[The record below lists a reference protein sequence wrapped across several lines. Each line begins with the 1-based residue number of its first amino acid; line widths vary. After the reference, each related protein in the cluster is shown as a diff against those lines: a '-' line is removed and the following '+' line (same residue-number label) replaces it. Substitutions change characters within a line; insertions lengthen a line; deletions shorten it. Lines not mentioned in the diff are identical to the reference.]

1 MRTYPIPELVDRAGQ
16 IHCHSEPT
24 LRRSH
29 VELQLLLN
37 MSRCPTPRFPYIG
50 LMGERAVGNPSASRL
65 ADAVAPAIVASYD
78 LYQAAFVEITRRAKE
93 RFERCDWVGAV
104 ADAAERLDLYG
115 HVIDR
120 LENEVSSVLG
130 ERVTDRQ
137 VWAAMKVAYSGLIA
151 DVPDYGPAETF
162 FNSATRRIF
171 ATVGVDRNIE
181 FADSDFRP
189 KPGVSPG
196 LPLRIYQPAS
206 DLAELVATIL
216 GDCSFDCDFEDSR
229 RDARLVADR
238 LATRL
243 RSAGGSDRVD
253 RAEIMPALFFR
264 RKGVYLFGRLYSGP
278 ACIPLGLALLNSER
292 GIVVDAVLTD
302 SDDISIVFSF
312 ARSHFH
318 VDLDPAV
325 ETIRY
330 LELLMPQKP
339 VAELYIA
346 IGHHKHGKTEL
357 YRDLLRHLRESE
369 ELFVFAPGIHGM
381 VMVVF
386 TLPGYDVVFKVIRD
400 RFPAVKPMTPNDVR
414 RTYRMVFRS
423 ERAGRLVEAQEFEH
437 LEFDRRRFA
446 PELIEEF
453 RRDADETVEVTPDLV
468 VVHHAYVERRVTPL
482 DLYLREASDEAAQ
495 VAVHDFGQAIKD
507 LAANGIFP
515 GELLPKNFGV
525 TRHSRVVCYD
535 YDELSF
541 LTDFTFR
548 QLPPSRFDEDE
559 LADESWFGV
568 GPRDLFPE
576 EFRRFIGLPDHLLE
590 ALGRSHGEIFDVAY
604 WHDMQMRVTSGEII
618 DLFPYHPSRRLQ
630 QT

>member
-1 MRTYPIPELVDRAGQ
+1 MA
-16 IHCHSEPT
+16 
-24 LRRSH
+24 
-29 VELQLLLN
+29 
-37 MSRCPTPRFPYIG
+37 
-50 LMGERAVGNPSASRL
+50 ERAVGDLAASRL
-65 ADAVAPAIVASYD
+65 ASAVVPAIVAGFD
-78 LYQAAFVEITRRAKE
+78 EYQATFVGITRRAKG
-93 RFERCDWVGAV
+93 RFERCDWRGAV

-115 HVIDR
+115 RVIDH
-120 LENEVSSVLG
+120 LESDVRSALG
-130 ERVTDRQ
+130 EQVADRH
-137 VWAAMKVAYSGLIA
+137 VWAAMKAAYTGLIA
-151 DVPDYGPAETF
+151 HRADYGLAETF
-162 FNSATRRIF
+162 FNSVTRRIF

-181 FADSDFRP
+181 FAESDFQP
-189 KPGVSPG
+189 PPGESPG
-196 LPLRIYQPAS
+196 LALRTYEPVS
-206 DLAELVATIL
+206 DMVELVAAIL
-216 GDCSFDCDFEDSR
+216 RDCSFDCDFEDLR

-238 LATRL
+238 LAVRL
-243 RSAGGSDRVD
+243 RSAGGSDHID
-253 RAEIMPALFFR
+253 RAEVIPALFCR
-264 RKGVYLFGRLYSGP
+264 RKGVYLFGRLFSGP
-278 ACIPLGLALLNSER
+278 VCLPLGLALLNSVR

-325 ETIRY
+325 EAIRY
-330 LELLMPQKP
+330 LKLLMPKKP
-339 VAELYIA
+339 IAELYIA
-346 IGHHKHGKTEL
+346 IGHNKHGKTEL
-357 YRDLLRHLRESE
+357 YRDLLRHLRESD

-400 RFPAVKPMTPNDVR
+400 RFPAIKPMTPKDVR

-446 PELIEEF
+446 PDLIEEF
-453 RRDADETVEVTPDLV
+453 KRDTDETVEVTPDLV
-468 VVHHAYVERRVTPL
+468 IVHHAYVERRVTPL
-482 DLYLREASDEAAQ
+482 DLYLREASDEAARM
-495 VAVHDFGQAIKD
+495 AVNDFGQAIKD

-548 QLPPSRFDEDE
+548 ELPPSRFDEDD

-568 GPRDLFPE
+568 GARDLFPE

-590 ALGRSHGEIFDVAY
+590 ALGESHGEIFDLAY
-604 WHDMQMRVTSGEII
+604 WHDMQRRVTSGEII
-618 DLFPYHPSRRLQ
+618 DLFPYQPSLRLQ
-630 QT
+630 PT

>member
-1 MRTYPIPELVDRAGQ
+1 
-16 IHCHSEPT
+16 
-24 LRRSH
+24 
-29 VELQLLLN
+29 
-37 MSRCPTPRFPYIG
+37 
-50 LMGERAVGNPSASRL
+50 MGEHALDGLPAGRL
-65 ADAVAPAIVASYD
+65 ADAVVTEIVAGFD
-78 LYQAAFVEITRRAKE
+78 LYQAAFMEITRRAKD
-93 RFERCDWVGAV
+93 RFERCDWRGAV
-104 ADAAERLDLYG
+104 ADATERLDLYG

-120 LENEVSSVLG
+120 VESAVRSALG
-130 ERVTDRQ
+130 ERVEDRS
-137 VWAAMKVAYSGLIA
+137 VWTKMKVAYSGL
-151 DVPDYGPAETF
+151 VGGRPDYGLAETF
-162 FNSATRRIF
+162 FNSVTRRIF

-181 FADSDFRP
+181 FAESDFRP
-189 KPGVSPG
+189 PPGESPG
-196 LPLRIYQPAS
+196 LSLRTYQPVS
-206 DLAELVATIL
+206 DLAELIATIL
-216 GDCSFDCDFEDSR
+216 RDCSFDCDFEDSR
-229 RDARLVADR
+229 RDARLVAVR
-238 LATRL
+238 LATQL
-243 RSAGGSDRVD
+243 RSAIGSDRVD
-253 RAEIMPALFFR
+253 RAEIVPALFCR
-264 RKGVYLFGRLYSGP
+264 RKGVYLFGRLFSGT

-325 ETIRY
+325 EAIHY
-330 LELLMPQKP
+330 LELLMPKKP

-357 YRDLLRHLRESE
+357 YRDLLRHMRESAE
-369 ELFVFAPGIHGM
+369 PFVFAPGIHGM

-400 RFPAVKPMTPNDVR
+400 HFPAVKPMTPNDVR

-453 RRDADETVEVTPDLV
+453 RRDADETVELTSDLV
-468 VVHHAYVERRVTPL
+468 IIHHAYVERRVTPL
-482 DLYLREASDEAAQ
+482 DVYLREASDDAAR
-495 VAVHDFGQAIKD
+495 VAVLDFGQAIKD

-548 QLPPSRFDEDE
+548 ELPASRFDEDD

-576 EFRRFIGLPDHLLE
+576 EFRRFIGLPEHLLE
-590 ALGRSHGEIFDVAY
+590 VLDGSHREIYDVSY

-618 DLFPYHPSRRLQ
+618 DLFPYHTSRRLQ
-630 QT
+630 QA